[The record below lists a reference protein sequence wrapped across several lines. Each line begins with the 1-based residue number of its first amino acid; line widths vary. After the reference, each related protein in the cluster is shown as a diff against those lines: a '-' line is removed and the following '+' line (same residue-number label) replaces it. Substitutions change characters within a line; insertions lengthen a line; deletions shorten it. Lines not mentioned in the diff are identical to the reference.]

1 MEMKWTK
8 PQKQV
13 IDNRN
18 SNLLVSAA
26 AGSGKTA
33 VLVEHIINR
42 VLNQENPVDIDSMM
56 VVTFT
61 SAAAGEM
68 RERILLAIEEAIN
81 KNPENIHL
89 QKQMSYIHNAKITTL
104 HSFCLNLIREHFDIP
119 DIDPG
124 FRVADN
130 GEIELMKSDVVK
142 EVMEE
147 FYQTEREDFHE
158 LIEQLAQGNRDS
170 AVENYIL
177 SFYESACSNINP
189 EKWINDMASYYD
201 IDKNSAEE
209 NMHLKVLTDHIDIVL
224 EECRIIYENALKI
237 IDEPGGPYSYREK
250 IVSEYESVLNALDA
264 EGFDKKCK
272 MIAAIEFPTMRAG
285 KDGSDKEIREIVKTL
300 RDSSKKQ
307 IKELKELY
315 CNADLKRYDEVIR
328 KLKPVADVFAEVT
341 IAFGR
346 KFALK
351 KREKNLVDFNDI
363 EHMALQILTD
373 ETENGIVPSSAA
385 DEIAKGI
392 TEVIVDEYQDINQ
405 IQDTILT
412 CLSTERFGMPDT
424 FMVGDVK
431 QSIYGFRKADPELF
445 MYKYNTFSEEGE
457 KSSENIKNKKII
469 LDRNFRSRSDVI
481 DSINYIFRSIMH
493 KDFGGIEYKG
503 ENELYMGAE
512 YPDMPEGQSGKTE
525 LLIADMPDEL
535 EKDGD
540 DEGNYKGISKK
551 QLEARMTASR
561 IKELVDIKNG
571 YKVFDRKK
579 GEYRNAVYSDILIL
593 LRSTKSNAPIYMDEL
608 MAAGIPVY
616 FEQQTGYFDTVEVGE
631 LLSFLNVIDNPHQD
645 IYLAA
650 TLKSPFGG
658 ITEQELAMI
667 RAESEEKNDLFD
679 DAKEY
684 VTSGTSNQLISKIS
698 MFLERLYKLREMASY
713 TSIYDLITFIIEDTG
728 YDSYVAAMP
737 SGERRSANI
746 EMLKEKALEYEN
758 GSYKGL
764 FNFVRYIEKIKKYD
778 IESGEASVVSENDNI
793 VRIMSIHKSKGL
805 EYPIVFLC
813 NTNGKFNDMDSRKS
827 MLIHKK
833 YGIGMDYINR
843 DTRIRNRGY
852 FKDCIKLLQRREVRE
867 EEMRVLYV
875 ALTRAKEK
883 LIITASGV
891 KTDKYALQGGSRVS
905 KGKLINS
912 GSFMDFIGYVLG
924 NDIETGSSHI
934 VIRYVPVEHLVMEEV
949 KKNVSFNAEE
959 QNFRNWNREYIY
971 SESARDEILNRI
983 SYVYPYMGAVT
994 NYAKV
999 SVSDLKHRMLEEES
1013 ETHSLVKSNEPS
1025 EIVPEFIKQERKE
1038 QEKELLGAARGTAYH
1053 RIFELYDFDII
1064 PEIDNINNMLENLYL
1079 SGKIDEI
1086 SYKTINPE
1094 DIKKFAESELGKRM
1108 KKAAKKGRLYR
1119 EAQFVMGLP
1128 GEMMYQ
1134 DAGDEDVLVQGIID
1148 VYFEEDGMLVLADY
1162 KTDRVES
1169 MDELRKRYS
1178 GQLNYYKIAL
1188 EQITGMKVSEMI
1200 IYSVAL
1206 AEEGKV

>member
-42 VLNQENPVDIDSMM
+42 VLNKENPVDIDSMM

-68 RERILLAIEEAIN
+68 RERILLAIEDAIE
-81 KNPENIHL
+81 KNPCDKHL
-89 QKQMSYIHNAKITTL
+89 QKQMTYIHNAKITTL
-104 HSFCLNLIREHFDIP
+104 HGFCLNLIREHFDIL

-142 EVMEE
+142 DVIEE

-189 EKWINDMASYYD
+189 EKWIKDMAEYYN
-201 IDKNSAEE
+201 IE
-209 NMHLKVLTDHIDIVL
+209 NKESGGGIHLKVLMDNIDIVL
-224 EECRIIYENALKI
+224 EECRLIYENALNI
-237 IDEPGGPYSYREK
+237 IDSPGGPYSYREK
-250 IVSEYESVLNALDA
+250 ITAEYNGVLNAINA
-264 EGFDKKCK
+264 EGFNNKCN
-272 MIAAIEFPTMRAG
+272 MINAIEFPTMRAG
-285 KDGSDKEIREIVKTL
+285 KDGSDKEVKETVKTL
-300 RDSSKKQ
+300 RDSAKKQ

-315 CNADLKRYDEVIR
+315 CNTDLEKYDEVIR
-328 KLKPVADVFAEVT
+328 KLKPSVDVFAEIT
-341 IAFGR
+341 IAFSR

-363 EHMALQILTD
+363 EHMALEILTK
-373 ETENGIVPSSAA
+373 ETENGIVPSNAA

-412 CLSTERFGMPDT
+412 CLSTERFGMPDM

-445 MYKYNTFSEEGE
+445 MYKYDTFSDEGD
-457 KSSENIKNKKII
+457 NRKII
-469 LDRNFRSRSDVI
+469 LDKNFRSRKEVI
-481 DSINYIFRSIMH
+481 DSINHIFKGIMQ
-493 KDFGGIEYKG
+493 KDFGGIEYNG
-503 ENELYMGAE
+503 ENELYQGAD
-512 YPDMPEGQSGKTE
+512 YPEMPEGQSGKTE
-525 LLIADMPDEL
+525 LLIADMPDGIEN
-535 EKDGD
+535 D
-540 DEGNYKGISKK
+540 DDEEGNYKGISKK

-561 IKELVDIKNG
+561 IKELVDAKNG

-593 LRSTKSNAPIYMDEL
+593 LRSTKRNAQIYMDEL

-616 FEQQTGYFDTVEVGE
+616 FEQQTGYFDTVEVVG

-645 IYLAA
+645 IYMAA

-658 ITEQELAMI
+658 ITENELAMI

-679 DAKEY
+679 DVREY
-684 VTSGTSNQLISKIS
+684 VTAGSSKHLIDKIID
-698 MFLERLYKLREMASY
+698 FLERLDKLRKMSSY
-713 TSIYDLITFIIEDTG
+713 TSIHDLITFIIEDTG
-728 YDSYVAAMP
+728 YDSYVTAMP
-737 SGERRSANI
+737 SGERRIANI
-746 EMLKEKALEYEN
+746 EMLKEKALEYES

-813 NTNGKFNDMDSRKS
+813 NANGKFNDMDSRKS

-833 YGIGMDYINR
+833 YGIGMDYISK
-843 DTRIRNRGY
+843 DTRIKRRGY
-852 FKDCIKLLQRREVRE
+852 FKDCIKLLQKREVRE

-891 KTDKYALQGGSRVS
+891 KTNKYIMQEKPRVS

-924 NDIETGSSHI
+924 KDIETGSSHI
-934 VIRYVPVEHLVMEEV
+934 DIKYIPIEHLVMKEIE
-949 KKNVSFNAEE
+949 KNISFNMEE
-959 QNFRNWNREYIY
+959 QNFRNWNRDYIY
-971 SESARDEILNRI
+971 SEYARNEILNRTK
-983 SYVYPYMGAVT
+983 YVYPYMGAVT

-999 SVSDLKHRMLEEES
+999 SVSDLKHRVLEEDED
-1013 ETHSLVKSNEPS
+1013 TNMLIKSDEP
-1025 EIVPEFIKQERKE
+1025 EKIVPKFIKEERKE
-1038 QEKELLGAARGTAYH
+1038 QEEELTGATRGTAYH
-1053 RIFELYDFDII
+1053 RVFELYDFSINPDI
-1064 PEIDNINNMLENLYL
+1064 ENIKDMLYRMYE
-1079 SGKIDEI
+1079 SDRIDEA
-1086 SYKTINPE
+1086 SYKAINPN
-1094 DIKKFAESELGKRM
+1094 DIMKFADSELGKRM
-1108 KKAAKKGRLYR
+1108 KNAYEKGKLYR

-1128 GEMMYQ
+1128 GKMMYQ
-1134 DAGDEDVLVQGIID
+1134 NAGDEDVLVQGIID
-1148 VYFEEDGMLVLADY
+1148 VYFEEDGKIVLADY
-1162 KTDRVES
+1162 KTDRVSS

-1178 GQLNYYKIAL
+1178 EQLKYYKIAL
-1188 EQITGMKVSEMI
+1188 EQITGMKVSEVI
-1200 IYSVAL
+1200 IYSVEL

>member
-33 VLVEHIINR
+33 VLVEHIIGR
-42 VLNQENPVDIDSMM
+42 VLDKENPVDIDRLM

-68 RERILLAIEEAIN
+68 RERILLAIEDAIE
-81 KNPENIHL
+81 KNPDNKHL
-89 QKQMSYIHNAKITTL
+89 RKQMSYIHNAKITTL

-119 DIDPG
+119 DIDPA

-130 GEIELMKSDVVK
+130 GETELMKSDVVK

-147 FYQTEREDFHE
+147 FYKTEREDFHE
-158 LIEQLAQGNRDS
+158 LIEQLAQGNRDT
-170 AVENYIL
+170 AAENYIL
-177 SFYESACSNINP
+177 SFYESACSSINP
-189 EKWINDMASYYD
+189 EKWIKDMAAYYD
-201 IDKNSAEE
+201 IDNSGEGGSI
-209 NMHLKVLTDHIDIVL
+209 HLKVLTEHIDIVL
-224 EECRIIYENALKI
+224 GECRLMYENALNI
-237 IDEPGGPYSYREK
+237 IDGPAGPYSYRE
-250 IVSEYESVLNALDA
+250 IIMSEYENVLSALD
-264 EGFDKKCK
+264 EPDFNKKCK
-272 MIAAIEFPTMRAG
+272 IIASFEFATMRAG
-285 KDGSDKEIREIVKTL
+285 KDGSDKELREAVKSL

-307 IKELKELY
+307 LKGLKELY
-315 CNADLKRYDEVIR
+315 CAADLDKYNEVIQ
-328 KLKPVADVFAEVT
+328 KLKPAADVFAEAT
-341 IAFGR
+341 IEFGR
-346 KFALK
+346 RFAQR

-373 ETENGIVPSSAA
+373 EKDGGIVPSDAA

-412 CLSTERFGMPDT
+412 CLSTERFGQPDM

-445 MYKYNTFSEEGE
+445 MYKYDKYSSDVTEE
-457 KSSENIKNKKII
+457 NKNMKII
-469 LDRNFRSRSDVI
+469 LDKNFRSRPDVI
-481 DSINYIFRSIMH
+481 DSINYIFKSIMY
-493 KDFGGIEYKG
+493 KDFGGVEYKG
-503 ENELYMGAE
+503 ENELYQGAD
-512 YPDMPEGQSGKTE
+512 YPRMPEGQSGKTE
-525 LLIADMPDEL
+525 LLIADMPDGV
-535 EKDGD
+535 EKDS
-540 DEGNYKGISKK
+540 DEDGNYKGISKK
-551 QLEARMTASR
+551 QLEARMAASR
-561 IKELVDIKNG
+561 IKELTDTQNS

-579 GEYRNAVYSDILIL
+579 GVYRNALYKDILIL
-593 LRSTKSNAPIYMDEL
+593 LRSTKRNAQIYMDEL

-616 FEQQTGYFDTVEVGE
+616 FEQQTGYFDTVEVSE

-645 IYLAA
+645 IYMAA
-650 TLKSPFGG
+650 TLKSPFGNV
-658 ITEQELAMI
+658 TEQELAMI
-667 RAESEEKNDLFD
+667 RAGSDGKNDLCD
-679 DAKEY
+679 DARDY
-684 VTSGTSNQLISKIS
+684 IASGTSEQLADKLTV
-698 MFLERLYKLREMASY
+698 FFERLYKLRSMASY
-713 TSIYDLITFIIEDTG
+713 TSIHDLITYIAEDTG

-737 SGERRSANI
+737 AGERRSANI

-813 NTNGKFNDMDSRKS
+813 NANGKFNDMDSGKS
-827 MLIHKK
+827 LLIHKK
-833 YGIGMDYINR
+833 FGIGMDYINR
-843 DTRIRNRGY
+843 ETRVKSRGY
-852 FKDCIKLLQRREVRE
+852 YKDCIKAIQRREVRE

-891 KTDKYALQGGSRVS
+891 KAEKYGLCGNGRVS

-924 NDIETGSSHI
+924 NDIQTGNSHI
-934 VIRYVPVEHLVMEEV
+934 DIRYVPVGQLVMEEV
-949 KKNVSFNAEE
+949 KKNVLYGAEE

-971 SESARDEILNRI
+971 SEAARSEILKRI
-983 SYVYPYMGAVT
+983 NYVYPYMGAVT

-999 SVSDLKHRMLEEES
+999 SVSDLKHRKLEEE
-1013 ETHSLVKSNEPS
+1013 EGTHNLVKGGEP
-1025 EIVPEFIKQERKE
+1025 ERIVPEFIKEER
-1038 QEKELLGAARGTAYH
+1038 QEKEKVLPGAARGTAYH
-1053 RIFELYDFDII
+1053 RVFELYDFSIE
-1064 PEIDNINNMLENLYL
+1064 PETANIEVMLDNMYQ
-1079 SGKIDEI
+1079 SGKIDEM
-1086 SYKTINPE
+1086 SYKSVNTE
-1094 DIKKFAESELGKRM
+1094 DIKLFAQSELGKRM
-1108 KKAAKKGRLYR
+1108 KKAYEKGRLYR
-1119 EAQFVMGLP
+1119 EAQFVMGIP
-1128 GEMMYQ
+1128 GKMLYQ
-1134 DAGDEDVLVQGIID
+1134 DAGDEDVLVQGIAD
-1148 VYFEEDGMLVLADY
+1148 VYFEEDGRLVLADY
-1162 KTDRVES
+1162 KTDRVKS
-1169 MDELRKRYS
+1169 MDELKKRYS
-1178 GQLNYYKIAL
+1178 EQLKYYKIAL
-1188 EQITGMKVSEMI
+1188 EQITGMEVSEMI
-1200 IYSVAL
+1200 IYSVEL